1 MQAFQPTPHPFL
13 PLPTSE
19 QVAVMLAR
27 PEGERALFEL
37 FKKREE
43 LIEAERHDPL
53 RFGHEPVSWAR
64 ADELIDWDRW
74 SRGTPGILVGR
85 HQELL
90 LLGGNRSSK
99 TEYMCKR
106 AVMLLVKRPRA
117 RALILHTTDKT
128 SIRDHH
134 PIVYKYLPPEW
145 RELKKDRVT
154 NISYSQKNGF
164 SENTFVLPNGSQCF
178 FGNYAQDMTVIEGGQ
193 YDLVLTDELV
203 PLLWV
208 RTLRYR
214 IVTLAGKMLNS
225 FTPIEGFTVT
235 VKSLLT
241 GAKTTQEVDAEL
253 LPRRLKDGTM
263 GHERV
268 PLVQERRDGAV
279 VYFHTKENP
288 YGNYEA
294 LKGTLVNKT
303 REEILVR
310 AYGVPTRRMATRF
323 PRFRPDVHTFRLE
336 QLPARGTRY
345 HVVDPCGGRSFFML
359 WFLAEDCPAGRRIWL
374 YREWPCDKQYIPG
387 VGDPGAWA
395 EPGEK
400 EDGEMGPGQT
410 CAAGF
415 SLRRYR
421 EELARLEGWPK
432 NAIEEE
438 KPERDEG
445 HAFKRRLPGMR
456 ETVSVVPGARE
467 KIWTRWIDSRF
478 GASPTVRA
486 DGVRT
491 LIDDFDELGITF
503 DPSPGEHLEEGITKI
518 NDLLDWDEARPID
531 ALNCPRLMVCEE
543 CAALI
548 FALENWTGMDGKH
561 GACKDPIDCIRYAVL
576 AEADDVENEVVETR
590 AGGWRR

>member
-1 MQAFQPTPHPFL
+1 MQPFQPTPHPFL
-13 PLPTSE
+13 SLPNAA
-19 QVAVMLAR
+19 QVAAVLAR
-27 PEGERALFEL
+27 PNGEDEL
-37 FKKREE
+37 FKLYRKREE
-43 LIEAERHDPL
+43 LIEAERADPL
-53 RFGHEPVSWAR
+53 RHGYEPVSWRR
-64 ADELIDWDRW
+64 ADEVLGWEAW
-74 SRGTPGILVGR
+74 NKATPGTLVGR
-85 HQELL
+85 HHEVL

-106 AVMLLVKRPRA
+106 AVMLLVRRPRS
-117 RALILHTTDKT
+117 RVLILHTTDKT

-134 PIVYKYLPPEW
+134 PIVHKYLPPEW
-145 RELKKDRVT
+145 RELKKDKVT

-193 YDLVLTDELV
+193 YDMVLTDELV

-208 RTLRYR
+208 KTLRYR

-241 GAKTTQEVDAEL
+241 GAKTTQEVGAEL
-253 LPRRLKDGTM
+253 LPRRMKDGTM
-263 GHERV
+263 GLEMV

-279 VYFHTKENP
+279 VYFHTKDNP

-294 LKGTLVNKT
+294 LKGTLANKP

-323 PRFRPDVHTFRLE
+323 PRFRPDVHSFRLE
-336 QLPARGTRY
+336 DLPARGTRY

-359 WFLAEDCPAGRRIWL
+359 WFLVEDSPAGRRLWL
-374 YREWPCDKQYIPG
+374 YREWPCAGQYIPG

-400 EDGEMGPGQT
+400 EDGDMGPGQT

-432 NAIEEE
+432 DAIVEEAPE
-438 KPERDEG
+438 VRVRGGFKP
-445 HAFKRRLPGMR
+445 RLPGRR
-456 ETVSVVPGARE
+456 ETPSVVPGAKE
-467 KIWTRWIDSRF
+467 KIYTRWIDSRF

-486 DGVRT
+486 DGVKT
-491 LIDDFDELGITF
+491 LIDDFDELGLTF
-503 DPSPGEHLEEGITKI
+503 EPSPGEHLDEGITKI
-518 NDLLDWDEARPID
+518 NDLLDWDETRAID
-531 ALNCPRLMVCEE
+531 SLNCPHLMVCED
-543 CAALI
+543 CTALI

-576 AEADDVENEVVETR
+576 AEAEDVETEVVEAR